1 MKKYLLL
8 ILFSIFAFYGCATIG
23 IKNIEKRYKIE
34 KLDRQTKK
42 VYLNVQ
48 QFLDGCI
55 NNSDPT
61 ELKINSAIDT
71 IVINEKAK
79 SLKIYFNDRFAFIP
93 FRENNVK
100 IIYKSI
106 NEIVGRKYDNYS
118 IKIYSNDYLIE
129 ELIPNYYRKNKRSYD
144 RSRMPKE
151 KEKRI
156 PVVRNISS
164 SNKPQN
170 GLNDRNIALWH
181 SHGWY
186 YENSLD
192 RWEFQRARNFQ
203 TLEDVFTMSFTIP
216 YVIPMLE
223 NAGANVFIP
232 RERDFQINEVIVDND
247 TSKNNEYIENNNDWK
262 IGADTGFAIGN
273 PPYISGENPFKK
285 GTFKYIECNDSG
297 NSTIDW
303 IPNIPEKG
311 KYAVYI
317 SYSQNPKNV
326 TDAHYSVYHS
336 GGKTDFLVNQQKGG
350 ATWIF
355 LGKFKFEKGINS
367 EFGKVVLTNESSEID
382 KFVTADAV
390 RFGGG
395 MGNISRNGKVSKM
408 PRFVEGAR
416 YYLQYAGMPDTLVYN
431 LNNDSIDYNDDYQC
445 RGEWVNYLVGD
456 PFGPNRNRDIDGLN
470 IPIDLSMAFHTDAG
484 YDKSIKTPKTLTIY
498 SSEDAEEK
506 RVFPDSVSR
515 LANRDFADILQTE
528 IVNDMSKIYNIEWAR
543 RGIWDRGYSEAY
555 RPNVP
560 AALLEMLVHDNFWN
574 MKYGNDPQFRFNV
587 SRAIYKSM
595 LKFIAT
601 QNGFDYAVQP
611 LPVDY
616 FSTKFVGENS
626 IKLKWKPKLDP
637 LEKTANP
644 EKYFIYTRKNNGGF
658 DNGIISEKS
667 EIVIDD
673 LEKNVIYSFKVTAVN
688 KGGESF
694 PSEILSVCRTE
705 DSKDTVLI
713 INGFDRIDAPATI
726 ETKKYLGFMNLW
738 DEGVP
743 DKYDINFIGR
753 QYDLD
758 PRPPWLDDDSPGFGA
773 SYSDFDDKV
782 IAGNTFDFPII
793 HGESLK
799 RIGYS
804 FASVSDES
812 VKDGSVNLNN
822 YKFVDLIYGEEKSSR
837 NPNGKGKIQF
847 SIYQKNMIRQIYK
860 YLKNGGNIFISGA
873 YIGSDLNDSLTNLF
887 ANKVLKYKWRTDH
900 AVNNG
905 DVHSVDSSF
914 NSVGNIEFNSKLNDK
929 IYKVESPDGIEPADS
944 STAKTIFRYSQNNVS
959 AGVGYNG
966 NYKTVILGFP
976 FETIINEKSRDQL
989 MESVFDFFNSVAD
1002 IPNKEKFDGRKKS
1015 LNN

>member
-1 MKKYLLL
+1 MKKYLLISL
-8 ILFSIFAFYGCATIG
+8 LSMFLFYSCATVG

-34 KLDRQTKK
+34 KLDKRTKN
-42 VYLNVQ
+42 VYFNVQ

-55 NNSDPT
+55 NNSDPI
-61 ELKINSAIDT
+61 EIKINSKIDT
-71 IVINEKAK
+71 IIIDKTTQN
-79 SLKIYFNDRFAFIP
+79 LQIYFNDGFSFIP
-93 FRENNVK
+93 LRENNVS

-106 NEIVGRKYDNYS
+106 KEIIGKKYKNYS
-118 IKIYSNDYLIE
+118 VKIYSNNYLIE
-129 ELIPNYYRKNKRSYD
+129 ELIPNYFRKSKRSYD
-144 RSRMPKE
+144 KSRLSKE
-151 KEKRI
+151 NKKRI

-164 SNKPQN
+164 LNKPIR

-203 TLEDVFTMSFTIP
+203 TVEDILPMGFTIP
-216 YVIPMLE
+216 YIIPMLE
-223 NAGANVFIP
+223 NAGANVFVP

-247 TSKNNEYIENNNDWK
+247 SPKDNKYIESNNKWK
-262 IGADTGFAIGN
+262 IGADSGFAIGN

-285 GTFKYIECNDSG
+285 GTFKFTESSKNGGSAIN
-297 NSTIDW
+297 W
-303 IPNIPEKG
+303 IPNFPENG

-317 SYSQNPKNV
+317 SYSQNMENV
-326 TDAHYSVYHS
+326 TDAHYTIYHS
-336 GGKTDFLVNQQKGG
+336 GGKTNFLVNQQKGG

-355 LGKFKFEKGINS
+355 LGKFLFKKGINPKIG
-367 EFGKVVLTNESSEID
+367 EVVLTNVSSETG

-395 MGNISRNGKVSKM
+395 MGNISRNGKISKR
-408 PRFVEGAR
+408 PRFVEDAR

-431 LNNDSIDYNDDYQC
+431 LNGDSIDYNDDYQC
-445 RGEWVNYLVGD
+445 RGEWVDYLVGA
-456 PFGPNRNRDIDGLN
+456 PFGPNKNRNIDGLN

-498 SSEDAEEK
+498 SSEDAEGK
-506 RVFPDSVSR
+506 RVFPDSMSR
-515 LANRDFADILQTE
+515 LANRDFADIIQAE
-528 IVNDMSKIYNIEWAR
+528 IINDITKIYNIDWVC
-543 RGIWDRGYSEAY
+543 RGIWDKGYSEAY

-601 QNGFDYAVQP
+601 QNGFKYVVQP

-616 FSTKFVGENS
+616 FSTEFVGKNS
-626 IKLKWKPKLDP
+626 VKLSWKPKIDP

-644 EKYFIYTRKNNGGF
+644 EKYFVYTRKNDGGF
-658 DNGIISEKS
+658 DNGILSKKT
-667 EIVIDD
+667 EIVIDN
-673 LEKNVIYSFKVTAVN
+673 LEENVIYSFKVTAVN
-688 KGGESF
+688 EGGESF
-694 PSEILSVCRTE
+694 PSEILSVCRAKN
-705 DSKDTVLI
+705 SKNTVLI

-726 ETKKYLGFMNLW
+726 ETEKYQGFMNLW

-743 DKYDINFIGR
+743 DKYDISFVGR
-753 QYDLD
+753 QYDFN
-758 PRPPWLDDDSPGFGA
+758 PKSRWLDDDSPGFGS
-773 SYSDFDDKV
+773 SYADFEDKV

-799 RIGYS
+799 KIGYS
-804 FASVSDES
+804 FVSVSDES
-812 VKDGSVNLNN
+812 VRNRSVNLNN
-822 YKFVDLIYGEEKSSR
+822 YKFIDLIYGEEKSSH
-837 NPNGKGKIQF
+837 NPNGKGKVQF
-847 SIYQKNMIRQIYK
+847 SIFQENMVKQIYK
-860 YLKNGGNIFISGA
+860 YLQNGGNIFISGA
-873 YIGSDLNDSLTNLF
+873 YLGSDLNDSLKNLF

-905 DVHSVDSSF
+905 SVYSVNDSF
-914 NSVGNIEFNSKLNDK
+914 NSVKEFEFNYKLNDK

-944 STAKTIFRYSQNNVS
+944 SNAKTIFRYSQNNVS
-959 AGVGYNG
+959 AGVGYKG
-966 NYKTVILGFP
+966 NYNTVILGFP
-976 FETIINEKSRDQL
+976 FETIISEIKRDQL
-989 MESVFDFFNSVAD
+989 MRSVFDFFNFETELL
-1002 IPNKEKFDGRKKS
+1002 NEEKFDGRKKS

>member
-8 ILFSIFAFYGCATIG
+8 SLFSMFIFYSCATIG
-23 IKNIEKRYKIE
+23 IKNIEKRYEIE

-48 QFLDGCI
+48 EFLDGCI
-55 NNSDPT
+55 NNFDPI
-61 ELKINSAIDT
+61 EIKIGSRIDT
-71 IVINEKAK
+71 IIINEKAK
-79 SLKIYFNDRFAFIP
+79 SLEIFFNDRFSFIP
-93 FRENNVK
+93 FREKNVS

-106 NEIVGRKYDNYS
+106 SEILGWKYDNYS
-118 IKIYSNDYLIE
+118 INIYSNSFLIE
-129 ELIPNYYRKNKRSYD
+129 ELVPNFYRNNKRYYD
-144 RSRMPKE
+144 KTRLPKE
-151 KEKRI
+151 EKRRI

-164 SNKPQN
+164 SNKPTN

-203 TLEDVFTMSFTIP
+203 TVEDIFPMAFTIP
-216 YVIPMLE
+216 YIIPMLE
-223 NAGANVFIP
+223 NAGANVFVP
-232 RERDFQINEVIVDND
+232 RERDIQKNEVIVDND
-247 TSKNNEYIENNNDWK
+247 TSENNEYIESENNWK
-262 IGADTGFAIGN
+262 VGADTGFAIGN
-273 PPYISGENPFKK
+273 PPYVSGENPFKK
-285 GTFKYIECNDSG
+285 GTFKYTESSENGKAKIN
-297 NSTIDW
+297 W

-317 SYSQNPKNV
+317 SYSQNTENV
-326 TDAHYSVYHS
+326 TDANYTVYHC
-336 GGKTDFLVNQQKGG
+336 GGKTEFLVNQQKGG
-350 ATWIF
+350 STWIF
-355 LGKFKFEKGINS
+355 LGKFKFEKGTNPQ
-367 EFGKVVLTNESSEID
+367 FGKVVLTNESAD
-382 KFVTADAV
+382 TGKFVTADAV

-395 MGNISRNGKVSKM
+395 MGNISRNGKISQK

-445 RGEWVNYLVGD
+445 RGEWVNYLVGA
-456 PFGPNRNRDIDGLN
+456 PFGPNRNRDTIGLN
-470 IPIDLSMAFHTDAG
+470 ISIDLSMAFHTDAG

-498 SSEDAEEK
+498 CSEDAEEK
-506 RVFPDSVSR
+506 IVFPDSMSR

-528 IVNDMSKIYNIEWAR
+528 IVNDMSKIYNTEWAR

-601 QNGFDYAVQP
+601 QNGYEYIVQP
-611 LPVDY
+611 LPVDN
-616 FSTKFVGENS
+616 FSTEFINKNS
-626 IKLKWKPKLDP
+626 VKLQWKPKIDK
-637 LEKTANP
+637 LEPTAKPN
-644 EKYFIYTRKNNGGF
+644 KYFIYTRKNNSGF
-658 DNGIISEKS
+658 DNGIVSDKP
-667 EIVIDD
+667 EIVIDN
-673 LEKNVIYSFKVTAVN
+673 LEKDVIYSFKVTAVN
-688 KGGESF
+688 EGGESF

-705 DSKDTVLI
+705 DSKDVVLI

-726 ETKKYLGFMNLW
+726 ETEQYQGFINFW

-753 QYDLD
+753 QYDLN
-758 PRPPWLDDDSPGFGA
+758 PKSPLIDDDSPGFGA

-793 HGESLK
+793 HGRSLK
-799 RIGYS
+799 KIGYS
-804 FASVSDES
+804 FVSVSDES
-812 VKDGSVNLNN
+812 VREGIVNLNN
-822 YKFVDLIYGEEKSSR
+822 YKFIDLIYGEEKSSN
-837 NPNGKGKIQF
+837 NPNGEGKIQF
-847 SIYQKNMIRQIYK
+847 SIFHKNMMKQIYK
-860 YLKNGGNIFISGA
+860 YLKNSGNIFISGA
-873 YIGSDLNDSLTNLF
+873 YIGSDLNDSLKQIF
-887 ANKVLKYKWRTDH
+887 ADTILKYKWRTDH

-905 DVHSVDSSF
+905 SVYSVDGSF
-914 NSVGNIEFNSKLNDK
+914 NSVEKFEFNSRLND
-929 IYKVESPDGIEPADS
+929 IVYKVESPDGIEPADS
-944 STAKTIFRYSQNNVS
+944 SNAKTIFRYSQNNVS
-959 AGVGYNG
+959 AGVGYKG
-966 NYKTVILGFP
+966 NYSTVILGYP
-976 FETIINEKSRDQL
+976 FETIIEEKTRDQL
-989 MESVFDFFNSVAD
+989 MKSIFNFFNSELE
-1002 IPNKEKFDGRKKS
+1002 IQNKEKFDGRKKS